1 MTTPIMWRTITASR
15 TISLKQPWIYVRLL
29 TDAVSGEKITHF
41 GYKSVTEEEKA
52 KKGKQKQLLVGVVY
66 LLTPPFL
73 VQDVFSSVAS
83 TYDIMNDVMS
93 FGVHRLWKDWFVQK
107 LDPPPGTRILD
118 VAGGTGDIAY
128 RILNY
133 KQRKERTEEYD
144 ITVLDV
150 NSDMLE
156 LGAKKTGGDSKLI
169 NNYY

>member
-1 MTTPIMWRTITASR
+1 MLCGRG
-15 TISLKQPWIYVRLL
+15 LL
-29 TDAVSGEKITHF
+29 FDPA
-41 GYKSVTEEEKA
+41 
-52 KKGKQKQLLVGVVY
+52 
-66 LLTPPFL
+66 FL

-83 TYDIMNDVMS
+83 SYDIMNDVMS

-133 KQRKERTEEYD
+133 KQRKERAEEYD

-169 NNYY
+169 NNY

>member
-1 MTTPIMWRTITASR
+1 MMWRAAITASR
-15 TISLKQPWIYVRLL
+15 ISLKQPWIYVRLL
-29 TDAVSGEKITHF
+29 SNAVSEETITHF
-41 GYKSVTEEEKA
+41 GYKSVTVEEKA
-52 KKGKQKQLLVGVVY
+52 KKGKQKTHTKKNCFVGVVY
-66 LLTPPFL
+66 FFDPAFL

-83 TYDIMNDVMS
+83 SYDIMNDVMS

-133 KQRKERTEEYD
+133 KQRKERAEEYD

-169 NNYY
+169 NNY